1 MIYRRNRAA
10 GFTLT
15 EMAIVLGVV
24 GVLVAGLWN
33 LISGASQQARDESA
47 ASQQSQL
54 IAAVKGFLFSSD
66 GQQFMTFN
74 AGCGGNCGANANF
87 KLPLPGNAA
96 GTASCLTDGALTAAM
111 TRTDSAMRLDMV

>member
-1 MIYRRNRAA
+1 MIYRSRKSDA

-47 ASQQSQL
+47 ASQQGQL
-54 IAAVKGFLFSSD
+54 IAAVKQFLFSSA
-66 GQQFMTFN
+66 GQQFMANN
-74 AGCGGNCGANANF
+74 AGCGGPCGTTAANTNMT
-87 KLPLPGNAA
+87 LPLPS
-96 GTASCLTDGALTAAM
+96 SCSPAT
-111 TRTDSAMRLDMV
+111 